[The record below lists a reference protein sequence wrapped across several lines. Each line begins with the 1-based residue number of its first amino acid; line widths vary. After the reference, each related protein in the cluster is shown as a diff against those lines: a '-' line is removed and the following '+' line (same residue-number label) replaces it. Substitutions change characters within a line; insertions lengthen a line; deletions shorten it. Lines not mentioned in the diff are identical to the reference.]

1 VLDAGIDLRNYNE
14 MLRYESSMD
23 ELRAIALCIA
33 DSDPQQ
39 EIFEGIK
46 STDYLFVL
54 IKYYCRLFAEDIF
67 ERGQVTDDKRDMLDS
82 GLFTIKKALG
92 ITEDDI
98 KHAHENQ
105 LYKNSGFWEMRR
117 YLGLFVDIAEEVAIN
132 PPDVIVCAGISGCV
146 IGEYLGIVL
155 EKKFNL
161 NIPVLHMVFSRRE
174 KEPVAGILSHY
185 STEVQ
190 LNRALLVEDAV
201 IESRTSRVM
210 IETLATISPAIK
222 CSLFALE
229 IEQNQVG
236 GDVLSIMENVYTFE
250 EF

>member
-1 VLDAGIDLRNYNE
+1 MLDAGIDLRNYNE

-23 ELRAIALCIA
+23 ELRAIALYIA
-33 DSDPQQ
+33 ESDPQQ

-46 STDYLFVL
+46 STEYLFVL

-92 ITEDDI
+92 ITEEDI

-117 YLGLFVDIAEEVAIN
+117 YLGLFVDIAEEVAKN
-132 PPDVIVCAGISGCV
+132 PPDAIVCAGISGCV
-146 IGEYLGIVL
+146 IGEYLGLVL
-155 EKKFNL
+155 EKKFNQ
-161 NIPVLHMVFSRRE
+161 NTPVFHMVFSRE
-174 KEPVAGILSHY
+174 DKQPVAGLLPDSMGVGLS
-185 STEVQ
+185 
-190 LNRALLVEDAV
+190 NALLVEDAV

-210 IETLATISPAIK
+210 IETLSTISPAINY
-222 CSLFALE
+222 SLFALE

-236 GDVLSIMENVYTFE
+236 GDILSLMKNVYTFE